1 MTTQA
6 ELAKIREQ
14 IDAIDRELQRL
25 INARAA
31 CAQQVAAVKQA
42 EMSGTGESPVYYRPD
57 REAQI
62 LSQVMARNE
71 GPLPG
76 HEVARI
82 FREIMS
88 GCLALERP
96 MLIGYLGPA
105 GTFTE
110 AAALKHFGHAVTARP
125 LTTIAD
131 VFREVDARALDYGV
145 VPVENSTEGMVT
157 HTLEC
162 LLDSPLVI
170 CGEVEM
176 RIHQSLMARAALDL
190 SVVRRVYSHQQSLAQ
205 CRAWLDTNLPHAARH
220 AVSSNAEA
228 ARLVASAEDTDA
240 VAAVAGTQAAETY
253 GLTVL
258 ARSIEDRP
266 DNTTRF
272 LVVGRQR
279 TEPSGRDKT
288 SVIVSIKNEP
298 GALYRLLEPFQ
309 RRGVDMTRLESRPS
323 HAGVWS
329 YRFFID
335 FLGHRDESAVAQLL
349 DDIRQQ
355 SAELKVLGS
364 YPRAVL

>member
-1 MTTQA
+1 MKQNP
-6 ELAKIREQ
+6 ELAKIRDE
-14 IDAIDRELQRL
+14 IDAIDQEIQRL

-31 CAQQVAAVKQA
+31 CAQRVAVVKQA
-42 EMSGTGESPVYYRPD
+42 EMAETGSVPVYYRPE

-62 LSQVMARNE
+62 LSRVIERNE

-76 HEVARI
+76 AEVARI

-96 MLIGYLGPA
+96 LAIGYLGPE

-110 AAALKHFGHAVTARP
+110 AAALKHFGHAVDTRP
-125 LTTIAD
+125 LTTISD
-131 VFREVDARALDYGV
+131 VFRDVDAGDLDYGV

-162 LLDSPLVI
+162 FLDSPLVI

-176 RIHQSLMARAALDL
+176 RIHQALMVKPGVAL
-190 SVVRRVYSHQQSLAQ
+190 SEVKSIYSHQQSLAQ
-205 CRAWLDTNLPHAARH
+205 CRQWLDMHLPGVERH
-220 AVSSNAEA
+220 TVSSNAEA
-228 ARLVASAEDTDA
+228 ARLVSTADASEGL
-240 VAAVAGTQAAETY
+240 AAVAGEQAAETY
-253 GLTVL
+253 GLNVL
-258 ARSIEDRP
+258 AGSIEDRP

-272 LVVGRQR
+272 LVIGKQL

-288 SVIVSIKNEP
+288 SLLVSVKNEP

-309 RRGVDMTRLESRPS
+309 RHGIDMTRLESRPS
-323 HAGVWS
+323 HSGVWS

-335 FLGHRDESAVAQLL
+335 LVGHTGDPEVAAFLDEVRVQA
-349 DDIRQQ
+349 
-355 SAELKVLGS
+355 AELKILGS